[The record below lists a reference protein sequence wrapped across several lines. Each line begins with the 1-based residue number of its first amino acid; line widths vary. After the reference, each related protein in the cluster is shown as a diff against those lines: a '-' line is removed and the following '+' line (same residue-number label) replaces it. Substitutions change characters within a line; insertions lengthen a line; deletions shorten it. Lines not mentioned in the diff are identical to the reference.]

1 MTIGLS
7 ALAFKVMTYGVMI
20 WSFLTAK
27 VSAFGSWL
35 SVKCALV
42 LTWIGDI
49 LQAMSEGFTSLGTAI
64 LTFIK
69 TGFMDLFL
77 TYTESDGVITVTG
90 ASYFGIFTF
99 VCLGIALTVSLT
111 HWITN
116 LCRRKI

>member
-7 ALAFKVMTYGVMI
+7 ALAVKVMTYAVAM
-20 WSFLTAK
+20 WSFLTSK
-27 VSAFGSWL
+27 VTVVGSWL
-35 SVKCALV
+35 TVKAALV

-49 LQAMSEGFTSLGTAI
+49 LDAMTEGFTNLGTAI

-77 TYTESDGVITVTG
+77 IYTESGGTITVQG